1 VQSQDYGGAKWAVGQ
16 RLDGAADADLD
27 RALAEGSILRTHVLR
42 PTWHFVARDDLQ
54 WMLALTAPRVLAA
67 SGTNRRKLGLTDAV
81 LAKANDVLR
90 QAVEGGA
97 QLTRQELGD
106 ALAEAGIDPTGQR
119 LPHLLA
125 AAELEGVLCS
135 GGLRGKQHTYAL
147 FDARAPKARPMKR
160 EAAIT
165 ELARRYFASHGPAT
179 AKDFA
184 WWSGLTLTDA
194 KSGIE
199 RQHPQL
205 QSAELDGQTFWF
217 APLDGADDKPPR
229 ALLLPNYDEYLVA
242 YADRGALLDA
252 PPPSMLDSRGNVLF
266 NNTLVIDGSVV
277 GTWRRTVKKGEVHLE
292 VTTFAPIPKTA
303 SRHVTEAADRYGAFL
318 GLTPRLRIT

>member
-1 VQSQDYGGAKWAVGQ
+1 MRTKRDLLSERLRRQHVYPSCTLTSPAEVVAWFGGVQSQDYGGAKWAVGQ

-97 QLTRQELGD
+97 QLTREELGD

-135 GGLRGKQHTYAL
+135 GGLRSKQHTYAL

-165 ELARRYFASHGPAT
+165 ELARRYFASHGPARPRT
-179 AKDFA
+179 SRGGPGSPSPTPNPA
-184 WWSGLTLTDA
+184 S
-194 KSGIE
+194 
-199 RQHPQL
+199 
-205 QSAELDGQTFWF
+205 SAST
-217 APLDGADDKPPR
+217 PSS
-229 ALLLPNYDEYLVA
+229 N
-242 YADRGALLDA
+242 
-252 PPPSMLDSRGNVLF
+252 PPSSTGRPSGSRRSTGSTTSRPAPCCYLTTT
-266 NNTLVIDGSVV
+266 NTSSP
-277 GTWRRTVKKGEVHLE
+277 TWTA
-292 VTTFAPIPKTA
+292 AP
-303 SRHVTEAADRYGAFL
+303 S
-318 GLTPRLRIT
+318 